1 MSVLCLSFSKLLGFV
16 LCLFSDLFLEFGL
29 SFSFFKQ
36 LVSVIG
42 LSFYKLFGFGFLAF
56 FQVAWFWLS
65 LILELV
71 SWLKYLFCSVIS
83 LLFLL
88 ATFLFS
94 SFLPYRTTH
103 YFRVVTYGK
112 KPNAKFTGEFS
123 DEC

>member
-1 MSVLCLSFSKLLGFV
+1 MSVLCLAFFKLLAFV
-16 LCLFSDLFLEFGL
+16 ICLFSTFLLEFGL
-29 SFSFFKQ
+29 SFSFFK
-36 LVSVIG
+36 LLGSVFC
-42 LSFYKLFGFGFLAF
+42 LAFYKLFGFVFLAF
-56 FQVAWFWLS
+56 FQVAWFWLL

-94 SFLPYRTTH
+94 SFLLYCTTC
-103 YFRVVTYGK
+103 YFRLVTYGK

-123 DEC
+123 NEP